1 MKTQSKVEPRLPAGL
16 ESEATLLQDLQL
28 GLRKLERRDWW
39 LWWSAVVVMLLL
51 TLAVIS
57 LSIPALWRD
66 SDTFFQFNM
75 GQAVRGLVG
84 LVLLFN
90 TYVIY
95 QQLVIKRLRKQL
107 SVQIDYMARLEV
119 RAEQFERLAVL
130 DPLTGLYNRRSAEAR
145 LAAEAARSSRH
156 SHPLTVL
163 LIDLNE
169 FKQIN
174 DKHGHAAGDAVLKQF
189 AARLQR
195 ASRASDVAVRMGGD
209 EFMLILP
216 ECPPGN
222 VGVLMN
228 RLHNF
233 EAEYRDLRFPIT
245 FSAGWTGYQNGEDP
259 EKMLERADQALYADK
274 RERKKQGA
282 VAS

>member
-1 MKTQSKVEPRLPAGL
+1 M
-16 ESEATLLQDLQL
+16 QDLQL
-28 GLRKLERRDWW
+28 SLRRLERRDWW
-39 LWWSAVVVMLLL
+39 LWWSAVVVILLL

-66 SDTFFQFNM
+66 TDSFFQFNL
-75 GQAVRGLVG
+75 GQAVRALVA

-90 TYVIY
+90 TYVVY

-107 SVQIDYMARLEV
+107 SLQIDYMARLEV
-119 RAEQFERLAVL
+119 RADQFEKLAVL

-156 SHPLTVL
+156 SHSLTVVL
-163 LIDLNE
+163 VDLND

-174 DKHGHAAGDAVLKQF
+174 DQYGHGAGDEVLKQF

-195 ASRASDVAVRMGGD
+195 ASRASDVAVRLGGD

-222 VGVLMN
+222 VGVLLN
-228 RLHNF
+228 RLQNL
-233 EAEYRDLRFPIT
+233 EVEYRGLHIPVT
-245 FSAGWTGYQNGEDP
+245 FSAGWAGYQGSEP
-259 EKMLERADQALYADK
+259 PLQMVERADQALYADK
-274 RERKKQGA
+274 RERKKQG
-282 VAS
+282 VTT